1 VTPSDSSLLRRTI
14 TAQLSDDEYAL
25 FLAACERSGLDP
37 FARQI
42 YAMRRGNR
50 LVIEATIDGLR
61 LSAER
66 TGKYS
71 GQLGPE
77 WCGPDGV
84 WRDIWT
90 SEQFPTAARVGIKRS
105 DFTEPLWGKA
115 LYSEYVQE
123 TEFWRDMPTLMVA
136 KVAEALAFRKAFP
149 QQFSG
154 LYTPEETE
162 SRANANRNTIP
173 FPLQTDAQGYQSADC
188 RQNSNGATREE
199 SGDDEHSLIVSET
212 ISGSSASD
220 PEETQRVQSI
230 SAGVGVDD
238 DTPSVRMARAIIPG
252 YGLPEQDA
260 RKSVL
265 PRGAVGKRHA
275 SKVSGSSACDPSES
289 KPRRVGTPGDDPGRG
304 GSGLSPVPAPL
315 QPFLIDGRVG
325 NHRNVKAAFR
335 FIQGELENALGVRE
349 GAETFRRIYM
359 RLPRIFKTREEC
371 SRATL
376 ACWCELWAIVEG
388 AGKKVAA

>member
-1 VTPSDSSLLRRTI
+1 
-14 TAQLSDDEYAL
+14 
-25 FLAACERSGLDP
+25 
-37 FARQI
+37 
-42 YAMRRGNR
+42 MRRGNR

-61 LSAER
+61 ISAER

-90 SEQFPTAARVGIKRS
+90 SATVPTAARVGIKRS

-154 LYTPEETE
+154 LYTPEET
-162 SRANANRNTIP
+162 
-173 FPLQTDAQGYQSADC
+173 QAQG
-188 RQNSNGATREE
+188 
-199 SGDDEHSLIVSET
+199 
-212 ISGSSASD
+212 
-220 PEETQRVQSI
+220 
-230 SAGVGVDD
+230 
-238 DTPSVRMARAIIPG
+238 
-252 YGLPEQDA
+252 
-260 RKSVL
+260 
-265 PRGAVGKRHA
+265 GAVRVIPPQRDVQCITLSANG
-275 SKVSGSSACDPSES
+275 SEISGSSACDPSES

-304 GSGLSPVPAPL
+304 EGSPIPPTLPAPLRANGQRILRDQAKGETPAGQLAPIPAPL

-335 FIQGELENALGVRE
+335 FIQGELENVLGVRE

-371 SRATL
+371 SKATL
-376 ACWCELWAIVEG
+376 ACWCELWAEVERF
-388 AGKKVAA
+388 GKREAA

>member
-1 VTPSDSSLLRRTI
+1 MTPLETSLLRRTI
-14 TAQLSDDEYAL
+14 TAHLSDDEHAL
-25 FLAACERSGLDP
+25 FLAACDRSGLDP

-61 LSAER
+61 ISAER
-66 TGKYS
+66 TGKYC

-90 SEQFPTAARVGIKRS
+90 SATVPTAARVGIKRS

-154 LYTPEETE
+154 LYTPEETQVQQE
-162 SRANANRNTIP
+162 GVRLVAAVGTTPFETSGPTLVSIP
-173 FPLQTDAQGYQSADC
+173 TG
-188 RQNSNGATREE
+188 NSPA
-199 SGDDEHSLIVSET
+199 
-212 ISGSSASD
+212 ISGSSEGSNKPFALDDLDGSHN
-220 PEETQRVQSI
+220 QRAQN
-230 SAGVGVDD
+230 GKRD
-238 DTPSVRMARAIIPG
+238 
-252 YGLPEQDA
+252 
-260 RKSVL
+260 SVL
-265 PRGAVGKRHA
+265 
-275 SKVSGSSACDPSES
+275 KVSGSSACASSETQ
-289 KPRRVGTPGDDPGRG
+289 PLRVGTPGDDPGRG

-315 QPFLIDGRVG
+315 RPFLIDGRVG

-335 FIQGELENALGVRE
+335 FIQGELENVLGVRE

-371 SRATL
+371 SKATL
-376 ACWCELWAIVEG
+376 ACWCELWAEVER
-388 AGKKVAA
+388 AEKREAAA

>member
-1 VTPSDSSLLRRTI
+1 MTPSDSSLLRRTL
-14 TAQLSDDEYAL
+14 TAQLSDDEHAL

-61 LSAER
+61 ISAER

-77 WCGPDGV
+77 WCGPDGA

-90 SEQFPTAARVGIKRS
+90 GNKPPHAARVGIKRS

-115 LYSEYVQE
+115 LYSEYVQD

-154 LYTPEETE
+154 LYTPEET
-162 SRANANRNTIP
+162 
-173 FPLQTDAQGYQSADC
+173 QAQVIA
-188 RQNSNGATREE
+188 
-199 SGDDEHSLIVSET
+199 
-212 ISGSSASD
+212 ISGSSASASS
-220 PEETQRVQSI
+220 ETQPHR
-230 SAGVGVDD
+230 D
-238 DTPSVRMARAIIPG
+238 
-252 YGLPEQDA
+252 
-260 RKSVL
+260 
-265 PRGAVGKRHA
+265 
-275 SKVSGSSACDPSES
+275 
-289 KPRRVGTPGDDPGRG
+289 GTPGDDPGRG
-304 GSGLSPVPAPL
+304 GEHARIIPAPL

-325 NHRNVKAAFR
+325 SHRNVKAAFR

-349 GAETFRRIYM
+349 GAATFRKIYM
-359 RLPRIFKTREEC
+359 RLPRIFKTREAC
-371 SRATL
+371 NAATL
-376 ACWCELWAIVEG
+376 NCWCELWAEVER
-388 AGKKVAA
+388 AEKQEAAA

>member
-1 VTPSDSSLLRRTI
+1 MTPSDSSLLRRTI
-14 TAQLSDDEYAL
+14 TAQLSDDEHAL

-61 LSAER
+61 ISAER

-90 SEQFPTAARVGIKRS
+90 SETVPTAARVGIKRS

-123 TEFWRDMPTLMVA
+123 TDFWRDMPTLMVA

-154 LYTPEETE
+154 LYTPEET
-162 SRANANRNTIP
+162 
-173 FPLQTDAQGYQSADC
+173 QAQVIA
-188 RQNSNGATREE
+188 
-199 SGDDEHSLIVSET
+199 
-212 ISGSSASD
+212 ISGSSASASS
-220 PEETQRVQSI
+220 ETQ
-230 SAGVGVDD
+230 
-238 DTPSVRMARAIIPG
+238 P
-252 YGLPEQDA
+252 L
-260 RKSVL
+260 
-265 PRGAVGKRHA
+265 
-275 SKVSGSSACDPSES
+275 
-289 KPRRVGTPGDDPGRG
+289 RVGTPGDDPGRG
-304 GSGLSPVPAPL
+304 DEHARNIPAPL

-335 FIQGELENALGVRE
+335 FIQGELENVLGVRE
-349 GAETFRRIYM
+349 GAEIFRRIYM

-371 SRATL
+371 NKATL
-376 ACWCELWAIVEG
+376 ACWCEMWAEVER
-388 AGKKVAA
+388 AGKREAA

>member
-1 VTPSDSSLLRRTI
+1 MTPSDSSLLRRTI
-14 TAQLSDDEYAL
+14 TAQLSDDEHQL
-25 FLAACERSGLDP
+25 FVLACERSGLDP

-42 YAMRRGNR
+42 YAMRRANR

-154 LYTPEETE
+154 LYSPEET
-162 SRANANRNTIP
+162 
-173 FPLQTDAQGYQSADC
+173 QAQVIA
-188 RQNSNGATREE
+188 
-199 SGDDEHSLIVSET
+199 
-212 ISGSSASD
+212 ISGSSASASS
-220 PEETQRVQSI
+220 ETQ
-230 SAGVGVDD
+230 
-238 DTPSVRMARAIIPG
+238 P
-252 YGLPEQDA
+252 L
-260 RKSVL
+260 
-265 PRGAVGKRHA
+265 
-275 SKVSGSSACDPSES
+275 
-289 KPRRVGTPGDDPGRG
+289 RVGTPGDDPGRG
-304 GSGLSPVPAPL
+304 DGIGSVAVPAPL

-335 FIQGELENALGVRE
+335 FIQGELENVLGVRE
-349 GAETFRRIYM
+349 GAETFRRLYM

-371 SRATL
+371 NAATV
-376 ACWCELWAIVEG
+376 ACWCELWAEVERT
-388 AGKKVAA
+388 GKREAA

>member
-1 VTPSDSSLLRRTI
+1 MTPSDSSLLRRTI
-14 TAQLSDDEYAL
+14 TAHLSDDEHAL

-61 LSAER
+61 ISAER
-66 TGKYS
+66 TRKYS

-90 SEQFPTAARVGIKRS
+90 SATVPTAARVGIKRS
-105 DFTEPLWGKA
+105 DFTKPLWGKA

-154 LYTPEETE
+154 LYTPEELAE
-162 SRANANRNTIP
+162 SRSIHAVSCDHIRRGDVRSAPLVPLEHVTGGQPGETGTI
-173 FPLQTDAQGYQSADC
+173 
-188 RQNSNGATREE
+188 
-199 SGDDEHSLIVSET
+199 
-212 ISGSSASD
+212 
-220 PEETQRVQSI
+220 
-230 SAGVGVDD
+230 
-238 DTPSVRMARAIIPG
+238 
-252 YGLPEQDA
+252 
-260 RKSVL
+260 
-265 PRGAVGKRHA
+265 
-275 SKVSGSSACDPSES
+275 SGSSACDPSES
-289 KPRRVGTPGDDPGRG
+289 KPLRVGTPGDDPGRG

-335 FIQGELENALGVRE
+335 FIQGELENVLGVRE

-371 SRATL
+371 SAATL
-376 ACWCELWAIVEG
+376 ACWCELWAEVERF
-388 AGKKVAA
+388 GKREAA

>member
-1 VTPSDSSLLRRTI
+1 MTPSDSSLLRRTI
-14 TAQLSDDEYAL
+14 TAQLSDDEHQL
-25 FLAACERSGLDP
+25 FVLACERSGLDP

-77 WCGPDGV
+77 WCGADGQ

-115 LYSEYVQE
+115 LYSEYVQD
-123 TEFWRDMPTLMVA
+123 TEFWRGMPTLMVA

-154 LYTPEETE
+154 LYTPEETQAQQE
-162 SRANANRNTIP
+162 GVKPAIRDLNR
-173 FPLQTDAQGYQSADC
+173 
-188 RQNSNGATREE
+188 
-199 SGDDEHSLIVSET
+199 VSVIGMSVPISQVAGNPPV
-212 ISGSSASD
+212 ISGSSASASS
-220 PEETQRVQSI
+220 ETQPHR
-230 SAGVGVDD
+230 D
-238 DTPSVRMARAIIPG
+238 
-252 YGLPEQDA
+252 
-260 RKSVL
+260 
-265 PRGAVGKRHA
+265 
-275 SKVSGSSACDPSES
+275 
-289 KPRRVGTPGDDPGRG
+289 GTPGDDPGRG
-304 GSGLSPVPAPL
+304 GEHARIIPAPL

-325 NHRNVKAAFR
+325 SHRNVKAAFR
-335 FIQGELENALGVRE
+335 FIQGELENVLGVRE
-349 GAETFRRIYM
+349 GAATFRRIYM
-359 RLPRIFKTREEC
+359 RLPRIFKTREAC
-371 SRATL
+371 NAATL
-376 ACWCELWAIVEG
+376 NCWCELWAEVER
-388 AGKKVAA
+388 AEKREAAA